1 MASSGRIP
9 RAILFAAVGAAI
21 VGGTLPAVL
30 KQATPAEDTTDR
42 AALLAQAANDSVTA
56 PTAEPVFMPSPVKVA
71 LVNTI
76 PNAPARA
83 GATASPPPAPTPQA
97 QTPPAAP
104 VTPVAAAPAP
114 PSFPPVQPMDMDT
127 ADRAVAP
134 VLRTLPPPTART
146 TAVTAAPPATTT
158 VAAIAPT
165 PETQADTAVAPTLD
179 APTTT
184 VMAPAP
190 DAPNITIIATPP
202 AATKHVRRARVGHHR
217 SARRRYVRPA
227 PFSIR
232 RLFATLRLR

>member
-1 MASSGRIP
+1 MASSGRFP

-56 PTAEPVFMPSPVKVA
+56 PAAEPVFMPSPVKVA
-71 LVNTI
+71 LVSTI

-83 GATASPPPAPTPQA
+83 GATASPPPATAPQA
-97 QTPPAAP
+97 QTPPATP

-127 ADRAVAP
+127 ADRGVAP
-134 VLRTLPPPTART
+134 VLRSLPAPTART
-146 TAVTAAPPATTT
+146 TAAPPATTT

-165 PETQADTAVAPTLD
+165 PEAPADAAVAPTLD
-179 APTTT
+179 APSTT

-190 DAPNITIIATPP
+190 DAPNTTIIATPP